1 MTGWNVTVV
10 VLAAVLSVAVV
21 AIGIGMVR
29 LLRTQS
35 VQRER
40 AADEV
45 RRTVEADLAQARS
58 AAAGAAAEVRAE
70 ADAYREQARAQAA
83 TVLQESERL
92 RRDGEAAVSK
102 QRDELR
108 EQRTALDRREA
119 RLSEREDRIDAEQRV
134 MEARQSVAEEI
145 RKDLRFRAKELARA
159 EQHQRDELARIAGMT
174 PVEAK
179 QVLLS
184 SVEHEARLQAA
195 AITRDIEND
204 ARRTGEQRA
213 RQILVTAMQRLVAE
227 QTSES
232 VVSTVA
238 LPGDEMK
245 GRIIGREGRNIRAF
259 EQVTGVNVLIDDTPE
274 SVLLSC
280 FDPVR
285 REVARLTLTELVADG
300 RIHPARIEEVFERC
314 SAQLAEQSLR
324 AAEDAV
330 AEMRITDLHP
340 DLLPVL
346 GSLRFRTSYGQNVL
360 THLVECGHLAAMM
373 AAELGVDAD
382 VCRRAAFLH
391 DIGKAVSHETDGSH
405 AQLGAD
411 LARRHGEHPDVVHAI
426 EAHHNEIEPQ
436 TVEAILT
443 QVADAVSGSR
453 PGARR
458 ESLEAYVTRLEKLE
472 EIAQAHPGVE
482 RVFAMHAG
490 RDVRVMVAPSQVDD
504 AGAQAIARDIARQ
517 ISEELT
523 YPGQIRITVVR
534 ESRAI
539 SIAH

>member
-1 MTGWNVTVV
+1 MTGW
-10 VLAAVLSVAVV
+10 SVAFVVV
-21 AIGIGMVR
+21 AIVLTIAVLVIGWGVFR
-29 LLRTQS
+29 LLRQQAA
-35 VQRER
+35 VRER
-40 AADEV
+40 AEDDL
-45 RRTVEADLAQARS
+45 RRAVEADTAHVREAATTS
-58 AAAGAAAEVRAE
+58 AAQTKAE
-70 ADAYREQARAQAA
+70 ADAYRERAREQADDLVREAEQ
-83 TVLQESERL
+83 V
-92 RRDGEAAVSK
+92 RRDGDAALRA

-108 EQRTALDRREA
+108 EQRVALDKREA

-145 RKDLRFRAKELARA
+145 RKDLRFRAKELSRA
-159 EQHQRDELARIAGMT
+159 EQHQRDELARVANMT
-174 PVEAK
+174 TAEARTA
-179 QVLLS
+179 LLA

-195 AITRDIEND
+195 TVTRDIESE

-213 RQILVTAMQRLVAE
+213 RRILVTAMQRMAAE

-238 LPGDEMK
+238 LPSDEMK

-280 FDPVR
+280 FDPTR
-285 REVARLTLTELVADG
+285 REVARLTLSELVADG
-300 RIHPARIEEVFERC
+300 RIHPARIEEVYERC
-314 SAQLAEQSLR
+314 SAQIAEQSIR
-324 AAEDAV
+324 VAEDAV
-330 AEMRITDLHP
+330 AEMCITDLHP

-360 THLVECGHLAAMM
+360 AHLVECGHLAAMM
-373 AAELGVDAD
+373 AAELGLDVD

-391 DIGKAVSHETDGSH
+391 DIGKAVTHESDGSH
-405 AQLGAD
+405 ASLGAE
-411 LARRHGEHPDVVHAI
+411 LARRYGEHPDIVHAI
-426 EAHHNEIEPQ
+426 EAHHNEVEPQ
-436 TVEAILT
+436 TVEAVLT
-443 QVADAVSGSR
+443 QVADSISGSR

-458 ESLEAYVTRLEKLE
+458 ESLEAYVGRLERLE
-472 EIAQAHPGVE
+472 GIAKAHAGVE
-482 RVFAMHAG
+482 RVFAMNAG
-490 RDVRVMVAPSQVDD
+490 RDVRVMVQPSQVDD
-504 AGAQAIARDIARQ
+504 SGAQAIARDIAREV
-517 ISEELT
+517 SDELS